1 VTDITHLNAQKK
13 IELEHLLSFRRAC
26 DDFPVGEILSGETPD
41 FIVDTGSTRIGIEH
55 TQVYIDSAKKRGSL
69 QSCEA
74 AKTRIIQLAEQ
85 HVQEAALPDVYV
97 SLFFN
102 LTWLPERKQEERI
115 AQAVAQTVIDNLP
128 PEGKSV
134 WVTYQL
140 HSGQPIEVD
149 LIGIH
154 RISDFG
160 DKRWSAQEAG
170 QPVNDA
176 IKRIQGS
183 IDSKEGKLR
192 NCLQKCDE
200 FWLLI
205 VAPSWTPAGMI
216 HPDAASLEHTYSS
229 SFARIYFLNHSYG
242 TVIQLNTKPAS
253 V

>member
-1 VTDITHLNAQKK
+1 VISLTHSDAQKE
-13 IELEHLLSFRRAC
+13 IERKHLDTFRRVC
-26 DDFPVGEILSGETPD
+26 GDFPFGRIVPGETPD
-41 FIVDTGSTRIGIEH
+41 FVVYRASTKIGIEH
-55 TQVYIDSAKKRGSL
+55 TLVYIDDAKKRGSL
-69 QSCEA
+69 QSREA
-74 AKTRIIQLAEQ
+74 AETRIIQIAEKY
-85 HVQEAALPDVYV
+85 VQEAALPDVYV

-102 LTWLPERKQEERI
+102 LIWLPERKQEERI

-154 RISDFG
+154 RINDFG
-160 DKRWSAQEAG
+160 DKRWSSHEAG
-170 QPVNDA
+170 QPVKDA
-176 IKRIQGS
+176 IKRIQES
-183 IDSKEGKLR
+183 IDSKERKLR
-192 NCLQKCDE
+192 SCLQKCDE
-200 FWLLI
+200 CWLLI

-229 SFARIYFLNHSYG
+229 SFTRIYFLNHSYG
-242 TVIQLNTKPAS
+242 TVTQLITKSAS